1 MDPVPGEVP
10 QQVIKDEISDG
21 SVGWRTRFS
30 KDRQSLCLIMFI
42 LVADLSSQLGLTLMV
57 RKANSKD
64 SPMVP
69 GLLEGISMFYEEC
82 YDVMAVAILRTLLV
96 WLLIYLMG
104 TLADIYH
111 ASEAVAS
118 KDGPDMA
125 EKEPLLALIQV
136 ENADEIKARDASM
149 PHPSEK
155 DPEKAAKGKGK
166 YAEAKKGLVGAA
178 LDEHNR
184 KERIKWYSFII
195 KFWVYILSFAT
206 QIYAGVKVILF
217 HYDDDY
223 ELALLVTL
231 LASPIIWGNLLL
243 YLLPELLEEWMTAGG
258 VLMASVHPHRL
269 FWEEELRGHSCDY
282 CRSRAGAFYRC
293 KACDFDLC
301 KECFKRK
308 GGAKSRGEG
317 QVRGDKGTR
326 EEKMISTW
334 EFLCRVITLAFP
346 HWIALSLAFITLLAT
361 SGVSL
366 LMPKFQGKIINDI
379 AGMHM
384 ASFNHDIRMYVTYSV
399 SLGIVGGVRGIC
411 FSIVGRKMEFDAQNR
426 LFRAIISQ
434 DIAFFDGATTGEL
447 TSRLTGDVYFMVAPV
462 KSMLGSFISNIIYLV
477 GGTFMCFQ
485 TDWRLAILAA
495 TVIGPIL
502 NITKEYAIWAR
513 GINRQIWQYKAEAS
527 SVAVQALSNIRT
539 VRAFGQEHVERG
551 KFEDFNLLSLAYS
564 IRDAWTSSL
573 TFLLT
578 AWLDLGASVLILWYG
593 GILVIDKG
601 ALDVGRLMAFQLY
614 WNMMNGAYQ
623 SLAGS
628 INDFTR
634 AAGAAHR
641 VMQLLDNLPDIDP
654 EKGKKIEAATM
665 QGTLELKNVEF
676 FYQLRP
682 DNAVIKKVNLSIPAG
697 KVLALVGRSGG
708 GKSTLVHLLMRF
720 YDPRSGSIALDGTD
734 LVDLSPRSL
743 HNNIGLVAQDTQL
756 FATTIEENIC
766 YGVDDCTQEEIYQ
779 AAKKANAHDFI
790 MDFENGYQTRVGD
803 RGIRLS
809 GGQKQRIAIARIMLR
824 KPKLLFL
831 DEATSSLDSESEALV
846 QDALDK
852 LIAEGGCTIV
862 LVAHRLSTVVNAAK
876 IAVID
881 NGQIKEQGTHQE
893 LIEKKG
899 VYARLVAKQ
908 VARQQNLLDEE
919 ELKAQGKES
928 KKTAKK
934 GKKGKKKKKV
944 EEGTTPKAVDD
955 VDALFEDSEDEDED
969 KPKA

>member
-1 MDPVPGEVP
+1 MEPSNGVELSAMSPQAKEEPVG
-10 QQVIKDEISDG
+10 G
-21 SVGWRTRFS
+21 SVGWSVRFS
-30 KDRQSLCLIMFI
+30 RDRQSLFLVIFIM
-42 LVADLSSQLGLTLMV
+42 LADLSSQLALCMMV
-57 RKANSKD
+57 LDANTKD
-64 SPMVP
+64 QPLGTPPPFMK
-69 GLLEGISMFYEEC
+69 GMTMFYDEC
-82 YDVMAVAILRTLLV
+82 YDVLAVAIVRTV
-96 WLLIYLMG
+96 IVVILIYLMG
-104 TLADIYH
+104 CLADVYH
-111 ASEAVAS
+111 ASEATATIEEAAEEAIQDGITAALLPKKVEGKEVDKV
-118 KDGPDMA
+118 KDA
-125 EKEPLLALIQV
+125 EA
-136 ENADEIKARDASM
+136 
-149 PHPSEK
+149 

-166 YAEAKKGLVGAA
+166 HKKAKDELEGRA
-178 LDEHNR
+178 LREHLR
-184 KERIKWYSFII
+184 KERIKCYTIGL
-195 KFWVYILSFAT
+195 KVCVYVMSFAT

-217 HYDDDY
+217 NYDDSY
-223 ELALLVTL
+223 ELALMVTL

-243 YLLPELLEEWMTAGG
+243 YLLPELLQEWLLAGG
-258 VLMASVHPHRL
+258 VMMPSVHPHRL
-269 FWEEELRGHSCDY
+269 FWEEELRAHSCDY

-293 KACDFDLC
+293 KSCDFDLC

-308 GGAKSRGEG
+308 GGAKNRGEG

-326 EEKMISTW
+326 EDKMITMW
-334 EFLCRVITLAFP
+334 EFMCRTMQ
-346 HWIALSLAFITLLAT
+346 IALPHSCALSCAFISLLAT

-366 LMPKFQGKIINDI
+366 LMPKFQGMIINDI
-379 AGMHM
+379 AALNME
-384 ASFNHDIRMYVTYSV
+384 SFNRNIRMYVTYSV
-399 SLGIVGGVRGIC
+399 SLGVIGGIRGIC
-411 FSIVGRKMEFDAQNR
+411 FSIVGRRMEFDAQNR
-426 LFRAIISQ
+426 LFKAIISQ

-462 KSMLGSFISNIIYLV
+462 KSMLGSFISNIIHLI

-527 SVAVQALSNIRT
+527 SVAVQALTNIRT
-539 VRAFGQEHVERG
+539 VRAFGQEHIERN
-551 KFEDFNLLSLAYS
+551 KFEEYNLLSLAYS

-578 AWLDLGASVLILWYG
+578 AWLDLGATVLILWYG
-593 GILVIDKG
+593 GILVIDQG
-601 ALDVGRLMAFQLY
+601 TLDIGRLMAFQLY

-628 INDFTR
+628 LQDFTR

-641 VMQLLDNLPDIDP
+641 VMILLDNRPDIDP
-654 EKGKKIEAATM
+654 EHGALVTHDTIKGE
-665 QGTLELKNVEF
+665 LELKNVEF
-676 FYQLRP
+676 FYQQRP
-682 DNAVIKKVNLSIPAG
+682 DNPVIKKVNLNIPAG

-720 YDPRSGSIALDGTD
+720 YDPCSGGITLDGVPLTE
-734 LVDLSPRSL
+734 LNPRSL

-756 FATTIEENIC
+756 FATTIEDNIG
-766 YGVDDCTQEEIYQ
+766 YGVEDYTTEDVYA

-790 MDFENGYQTRVGD
+790 MGFEAGYQTRVGD

-831 DEATSSLDSESEALV
+831 DEATSSLDAESESLV

-862 LVAHRLSTVVNAAK
+862 LVAHRLSTVVNADK

-881 NGQIKEQGTHQE
+881 NGTIKEQGTHSE
-893 LIEKKG
+893 LINKGG
-899 VYARLVAKQ
+899 VYAKLVAKQ
-908 VARQQNLLDEE
+908 VARQQNLLDED
-919 ELKAQGKES
+919 ELKTTGKE
-928 KKTAKK
+928 KVKGK
-934 GKKGKKKKKV
+934 GKKAKKAAV
-944 EEGTTPKAVDD
+944 EASSTPIAVDNID
-955 VDALFEDSEDEDED
+955 RLLADCEDDET
-969 KPKA
+969 